1 MRALIALL
9 LAAACCAIAF
19 AAAAATSS
27 PGAFMID
34 EDFFAGGAAGELDKR
49 VDGDAYISGGRVAV
63 RGPVKGDL
71 VVAGGDVNIA
81 DTVGQDLYAGGGS
94 VALTA
99 QVVGNARISGGQVTI
114 ASRGGISGKAIVFAG
129 SLQMSGRIGRYLLVY
144 ADNARIDG
152 EVAGDVHITAR
163 RIEIGPDARINGK
176 LVYRS
181 PQPPQIEGH
190 PTIAGGIVQSSL
202 AWPKDEAEQLTR
214 IAGWIALVFAV
225 IGMLIVGMALIG
237 MFPHYSAASGA
248 VLWQRPWASLAMG
261 FALVLCVPVAAV
273 LLLVSLLGAPLGGLL
288 LMLYPVLLMVGYVTG
303 AIAIGDAVLARW
315 ARRRNRK
322 VATGGRIVALLLA
335 LLVLLLLARIP
346 FGGLLVIAVVL
357 LLGLGAA
364 TIQAYRRYAGSGAA
378 PAAMSME

>member
-9 LAAACCAIAF
+9 LAAVCCATVFDAL
-19 AAAAATSS
+19 AATSS

-49 VDGDAYISGGRVAV
+49 VDGDAYLGGGRVAV

-144 ADNARIDG
+144 ADNVRIDG
-152 EVAGDVHITAR
+152 EVAGDVHVTAR

-181 PQPPQIEGH
+181 PQAPQVEGH
-190 PTIAGGIVQSSL
+190 PTIAGGIVPSAI
-202 AWPKDEAEQLTR
+202 AWPKEDAEQLTR
-214 IAGWIALVFAV
+214 IAGWIALIFAV

-237 MFPHYSAASGA
+237 MFPKYSAAAGS
-248 VLWQRPWASLAMG
+248 VVWQRPWASLAMG
-261 FALVLCVPVAAV
+261 FALVLCVPVAAL
-273 LLLVSLLGAPLGGLL
+273 LLLVSVLGAPLGALL
-288 LMLYPVLLMVGYVTG
+288 SMLYPVLLMMGYVTG
-303 AIAIGDAVLARW
+303 AIAIGDAVLANW
-315 ARRRNRK
+315 ARRRGRK
-322 VATGGRIVALLLA
+322 VTTAGRLAGLLLA

-346 FGGLLVIAVVL
+346 FGGLLVIAIVL
-357 LLGLGAA
+357 LLGSGAA
-364 TIQAYRRYAGSGAA
+364 VIQAHRRYAGFGGA